1 MVEGNKHSSLT
12 NPARSLAT
20 EDAHR
25 DFVANGLTV
34 KGYTTIH
41 PPPPNVHKLTCQV
54 AVPLLIIN
62 IGGYS
67 EGDIL
72 RMGLNRVPFVNH
84 LALLCK
90 KCRKKYEQI
99 SGKKSFSYCKMM
111 MMTVIIIIIII
122 IMIIIFTIFNF
133 QWI

>member
-1 MVEGNKHSSLT
+1 M
-12 NPARSLAT
+12 
-20 EDAHR
+20 
-25 DFVANGLTV
+25 
-34 KGYTTIH
+34 
-41 PPPPNVHKLTCQV
+41 
-54 AVPLLIIN
+54 
-62 IGGYS
+62 GGYS

-72 RMGLNRVPFVNH
+72 RMGLSRVPFVYH

-111 MMTVIIIIIII
+111 MMMMTVIIIII
-122 IMIIIFTIFNF
+122 IIIFTIFNF